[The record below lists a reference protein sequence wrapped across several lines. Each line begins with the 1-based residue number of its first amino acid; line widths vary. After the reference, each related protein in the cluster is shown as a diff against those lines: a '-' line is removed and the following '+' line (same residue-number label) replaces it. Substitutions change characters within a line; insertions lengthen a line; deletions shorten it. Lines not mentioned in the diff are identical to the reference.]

1 MGVKDFTITIIL
13 VITQVADLNFGPVVI
28 EKEKVMRHYSTIFLV
43 LALIT
48 GLIGFVVGEFEG
60 IEIVRVLSLI
70 FTDLFVIS
78 LIAKAFFPDEKLQYE
93 EVKR

>member
-1 MGVKDFTITIIL
+1 MK
-13 VITQVADLNFGPVVI
+13 
-28 EKEKVMRHYSTIFLV
+28 HYSTIFLV

-48 GLIGFVVGEFEG
+48 GLIGFAGGDFEG

-78 LIAKAFFPDEKLQYE
+78 LIAKAFFPDEKLQYQ
-93 EVKR
+93 EVKK

>member
-1 MGVKDFTITIIL
+1 
-13 VITQVADLNFGPVVI
+13 
-28 EKEKVMRHYSTIFLV
+28 MRHYSTIFLV

-48 GLIGFVVGEFEG
+48 GLIGFAGGEFAG

-78 LIAKAFFPDEKLQYE
+78 LIAKAFFPDNKLQYE
-93 EVKR
+93 KVRD